1 MPIKKKHGLMNYILD
16 NIERQE
22 VNEINEYIEQIDEVI
37 DDYQAKINQLDDC
50 IKECGIIY
58 EIEDS
63 EEFAQYEAEEDDQ
76 SHEMAGTEFLSS
88 KSIKWAYCEM
98 GDD

>member
-37 DDYQAKINQLDDC
+37 DDYQEKINQLDDC

-63 EEFAQYEAEEDDQ
+63 EEFAQYEAEEDEPI
-76 SHEMAGTEFLSS
+76 SN
-88 KSIKWAYCEM
+88 KSIKWAYCSM

>member
-1 MPIKKKHGLMNYILD
+1 MPIKEKHGLMNYILD
-16 NIERQE
+16 NIGRQE

-37 DDYQAKINQLDDC
+37 DDYQVKINQLDDC

-63 EEFAQYEAEEDDQ
+63 EEFAQYEAEDNDP
-76 SHEMAGTEFLSS
+76 MSS
-88 KSIKWAYCEM
+88 KSIKWTYCEM